1 MERHWLLCLL
11 ITTLVASTMAADEE
25 SQQRAADRVINL
37 PGQPP
42 VPFQHYSGYIQL
54 QTQNE
59 KSMFYWFF
67 EAQTE
72 PALKPIVIWLHG
84 GPGCSSVA
92 FGAAQEIGPFLVRRP
107 SYFTNRLTFNE
118 YSWNKVANVL
128 FLESPVSVG
137 FSYTNNSND
146 LLEIGDQVVANDTLA
161 FLLGWFKRFP
171 DFKSH
176 DFYIIGE
183 SYGGHY
189 APQLADLI
197 YETNKGATQDSF
209 INLKGFMMGN
219 AVINDQTDTLGIV
232 DYAWS
237 HGIISDKLYQSL
249 KADCDDFKLPHTSS
263 QCNDQLKAF
272 FDAFFGIDIFNVY
285 SPVCVLN
292 FSTTTTSS
300 NLEDVGFEIPSTFDP
315 CVNNYVRK
323 YFNQKEVQRALHA
336 NVTNLPYPYTLCSSQ
351 LSKWI
356 DSPTTVLPTISK
368 LLDAGMRIWTYSGD
382 ADARVPV
389 TSTRYSI
396 TKLGLPVM
404 EEWRPWFY
412 KRQVAGWV
420 ETYGKGLT
428 LATIR
433 GGGHEA
439 ALSARDW
446 SLSLFTNFLSN
457 TSLPS
462 SSF

>member
-1 MERHWLLCLL
+1 
-11 ITTLVASTMAADEE
+11 MAADEE
-25 SQQRAADRVINL
+25 AQQRATDRVTNL

-42 VPFQHYSGYIQL
+42 GSFQHYSGYIQL

-59 KSMFYWFF
+59 KAMFYWFF

-72 PALKPIVIWLHG
+72 PALKPLVIWLNG

-92 FGAAQEIGPFLVRRP
+92 FGAAQEIGPFL
-107 SYFTNRLTFNE
+107 
-118 YSWNKVANVL
+118 
-128 FLESPVSVG
+128 
-137 FSYTNNSND
+137 
-146 LLEIGDQVVANDTLA
+146 
-161 FLLGWFKRFP
+161 
-171 DFKSH
+171 
-176 DFYIIGE
+176 
-183 SYGGHY
+183 
-189 APQLADLI
+189 
-197 YETNKGATQDSF
+197 
-209 INLKGFMMGN
+209 MGN

-249 KADCDDFKLPHTSS
+249 KADCEDFKLPHTSS
-263 QCNDQLKAF
+263 RCNDQLKAF
-272 FDAFFGIDIFNVY
+272 FDAFSGIDIFNIY

-292 FSTTTTSS
+292 FSATTNSS
-300 NLEDVGFEIPSTFDP
+300 NLEDIQSTFDP

-351 LSKWI
+351 LTKWT
-356 DSPTTVLPTISK
+356 DSPSTVLPTISK

-389 TSTRYSI
+389 TSTRYSVN
-396 TKLGLPVM
+396 KLGLPVM

-420 ETYGKGLT
+420 ETYDKGLT
-428 LATIR
+428 LTTIR
-433 GGGHEA
+433 GGGHQA
-439 ALSARDW
+439 VLSARDW
-446 SLSLFTNFLSN
+446 SLSLFTSFLQH
-457 TSLPS
+457 
-462 SSF
+462 

>member
-1 MERHWLLCLL
+1 
-11 ITTLVASTMAADEE
+11 
-25 SQQRAADRVINL
+25 
-37 PGQPP
+37 
-42 VPFQHYSGYIQL
+42 
-54 QTQNE
+54 
-59 KSMFYWFF
+59 MFYWFF

-72 PALKPIVIWLHG
+72 PALKPLVIWLHG

-92 FGAAQEIGPFLVRRP
+92 FGAAQEIGPFLVRRL

-128 FLESPVSVG
+128 FPESPVSIG
-137 FSYTNNSND
+137 FSYTNNTNH
-146 LLEIGDQVVANDTLA
+146 LPEIGDQVVANDTVA
-161 FLLGWFKRFP
+161 CLLGWFKRFP

-197 YETNKGATQDSF
+197 YKQTKELPNTRLSISKDS
-209 INLKGFMMGN
+209 
-219 AVINDQTDTLGIV
+219 
-232 DYAWS
+232 
-237 HGIISDKLYQSL
+237 
-249 KADCDDFKLPHTSS
+249 C
-263 QCNDQLKAF
+263 
-272 FDAFFGIDIFNVY
+272 
-285 SPVCVLN
+285 
-292 FSTTTTSS
+292 
-300 NLEDVGFEIPSTFDP
+300 
-315 CVNNYVRK
+315 YVRK

-336 NVTNLPYPYTLCSSQ
+336 NVTNLPYPYTLCN
-351 LSKWI
+351 
-356 DSPTTVLPTISK
+356 SPNGLTLRRLCCPPFQSFEMQEC
-368 LLDAGMRIWTYSGD
+368 ASG
-382 ADARVPV
+382 P
-389 TSTRYSI
+389 I
-396 TKLGLPVM
+396 GLTVM

-420 ETYGKGLT
+420 DTYGKGLT

-457 TSLPS
+457 SSLPS

>member
-1 MERHWLLCLL
+1 MERHLLLCLL

-25 SQQRAADRVINL
+25 AQQRAADRVTNL

-42 VPFQHYSGYIQL
+42 GSFQHYSGYIQL

-59 KSMFYWFF
+59 KAMFYWFF

-72 PALKPIVIWLHG
+72 PALKPLVIWLNG

-107 SYFTNRLTFNE
+107 SYFINRLTLNK
-118 YSWNKVANVL
+118 YSWNKVANLL

-171 DFKSH
+171 NFKSN

-183 SYGGHY
+183 SYGG
-189 APQLADLI
+189 
-197 YETNKGATQDSF
+197 
-209 INLKGFMMGN
+209 MMGN

-249 KADCDDFKLPHTSS
+249 KADCEDFKLPHTSS
-263 QCNDQLKAF
+263 RCNDQLKAF
-272 FDAFFGIDIFNVY
+272 FDAFSGIDIFNIY

-292 FSTTTTSS
+292 FSATTNSS
-300 NLEDVGFEIPSTFDP
+300 NLEVI
-315 CVNNYVRK
+315 N
-323 YFNQKEVQRALHA
+323 
-336 NVTNLPYPYTLCSSQ
+336 SQ
-351 LSKWI
+351 LTKWT
-356 DSPTTVLPTISK
+356 DSPANVLPTISK

-389 TSTRYSI
+389 TFTRYSVN
-396 TKLGLPVM
+396 KLGLPVM

-420 ETYGKGLT
+420 ETYDKGLT
-428 LATIR
+428 LTTIR
-433 GGGHEA
+433 GGGHQA
-439 ALSARDW
+439 VLSARDW
-446 SLSLFTNFLSN
+446 SLSLFTSFLSN

>member
-1 MERHWLLCLL
+1 
-11 ITTLVASTMAADEE
+11 MAADEE
-25 SQQRAADRVINL
+25 AQQRAADKVTNL

-42 VPFQHYSGYIQL
+42 GRFEHYSGYIQL

-59 KSMFYWFF
+59 KAMFYWFF

-72 PALKPIVIWLHG
+72 PALKPLVIWLNG

-107 SYFTNRLTFNE
+107 SYFINRLTFNK
-118 YSWNKVANVL
+118 YSWNQVANVL

-171 DFKSH
+171 DFKSN

-183 SYGGHY
+183 SYGG
-189 APQLADLI
+189 
-197 YETNKGATQDSF
+197 
-209 INLKGFMMGN
+209 MMGN

-249 KADCDDFKLPHTSS
+249 KADCEDFKLPHTSS
-263 QCNDQLKAF
+263 RCNHQLKAF
-272 FDAFFGIDIFNVY
+272 FDAFSGIDIFNIY

-292 FSTTTTSS
+292 FSATTNSS
-300 NLEDVGFEIPSTFDP
+300 NLEDYQFEIPSTFDP

-336 NVTNLPYPYTLCSSQ
+336 NVTNLPYPYTLCS
-351 LSKWI
+351 
-356 DSPTTVLPTISK
+356 
-368 LLDAGMRIWTYSGD
+368 GD

-389 TSTRYSI
+389 TSTRYSVN
-396 TKLGLPVM
+396 KLGLPVM

-420 ETYGKGLT
+420 ETYDKGLT
-428 LATIR
+428 LTTIR
-433 GGGHEA
+433 GGGHQA
-439 ALSARDW
+439 VLSARDW
-446 SLSLFTNFLSN
+446 SLSLFTHFLSN

-462 SSF
+462 SRF